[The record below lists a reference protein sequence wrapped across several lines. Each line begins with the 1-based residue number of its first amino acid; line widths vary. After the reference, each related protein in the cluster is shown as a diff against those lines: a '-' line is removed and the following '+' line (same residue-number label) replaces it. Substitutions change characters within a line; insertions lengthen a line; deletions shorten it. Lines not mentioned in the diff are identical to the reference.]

1 MFGGVSYWGFLRL
14 LTIDVPIHPARP
26 SALVQGTLAWLLDGW
41 DSAPQDSQNRGAPT
55 VLNKNM
61 GSWWSVP
68 SFYMKKLGS
77 LCWDFVWF
85 CLSFDVLIVKSL
97 SWFKGFWI
105 GHQNHLRPHL
115 PIQKCLSPGLTFLPK
130 VYVAVDVMTG
140 KVYVTVCPRVIMGIL
155 ILHPPGKKVCHWAST
170 KAYFT
175 GLLSLHNI
183 YMYIYIYTCVIVRLC
198 DCAIVC
204 VCV

>member
-1 MFGGVSYWGFLRL
+1 MFCGVSYWGFLGL
-14 LTIDVPIHPARP
+14 LTIDIHSSSTSVYQPW
-26 SALVQGTLAWLLDGW
+26 SKGLLHGFLM
-41 DSAPQDSQNRGAPT
+41 AGILLLRTQNRGAPT

-77 LCWDFVWF
+77 LRWDFVWF

-155 ILHPPGKKVCHWAST
+155 ILHPPGKKVCRLSQHQS
-170 KAYFT
+170 
-175 GLLSLHNI
+175 LL
-183 YMYIYIYTCVIVRLC
+183 YRVVI
-198 DCAIVC
+198 IT
-204 VCV
+204 